1 MLRDDQIKRIN
12 CHFKRLLDYSDM
24 TDNQVT
30 ALYYMVTKDIY
41 CQNLKF

>member
-12 CHFKRLLDYSDM
+12 YHFKRLLDYSDM
-24 TDNQVT
+24 TYIQVN
-30 ALYYMVTKDIY
+30 ALYYMVTKNIY